1 MVTCEAM
8 RWLPLLDWWWW
19 HVAGKLV
26 PAPGSW
32 VVVAAMIVARWW
44 WWLWCLSS
52 MVRMVVVAVQGLL
65 APCPDRSFHA
75 CEGRRLFGRS
85 SVVECS
91 WWIGSARVSGRS
103 EVEAVCLC
111 ERV

>member
-1 MVTCEAM
+1 MVA
-8 RWLPLLDWWWW
+8 RGRQ
-19 HVAGKLV
+19 AGASTWQLGGG
-26 PAPGSW
+26 GSDDSGPM
-32 VVVAAMIVARWW
+32 VVVVVV
-44 WWLWCLSS
+44 S

-65 APCPDRSFHA
+65 APCPDRSFRPCLRGSSFA
-75 CEGRRLFGRS
+75 LFGS
-85 SVVECS
+85 VECS

>member
-1 MVTCEAM
+1 MTCEAT
-8 RWLPLLDWWWW
+8 
-19 HVAGKLV
+19 VAVVGLVVVASKLAV
-26 PAPGSW
+26 GW
-32 VVVAAMIVARWW
+32 VVVVMIVARWRCW
-44 WWLWCLSS
+44 WWLWCLS